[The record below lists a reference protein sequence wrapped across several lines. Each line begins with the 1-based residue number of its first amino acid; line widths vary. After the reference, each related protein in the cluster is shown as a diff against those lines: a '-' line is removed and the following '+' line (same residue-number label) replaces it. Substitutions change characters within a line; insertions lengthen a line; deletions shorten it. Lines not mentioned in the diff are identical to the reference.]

1 MYTGTTLCRSSS
13 QMALTGVTPLL
24 TKVLNGDPPG
34 VVILAGSINH
44 VNAVADQLA
53 ASSSITKY
61 PMTQFWPSE
70 HSTSAKYL
78 FNPTALTVVTTVPLS
93 QKVCMSQAVNAHH
106 SVSTLW

>member
-1 MYTGTTLCRSSS
+1 MTYLKFLRFKQPLNGFYTGTTLCHSSS

-53 ASSSITKY
+53 ASSSITK
-61 PMTQFWPSE
+61 
-70 HSTSAKYL
+70 
-78 FNPTALTVVTTVPLS
+78 
-93 QKVCMSQAVNAHH
+93 
-106 SVSTLW
+106 